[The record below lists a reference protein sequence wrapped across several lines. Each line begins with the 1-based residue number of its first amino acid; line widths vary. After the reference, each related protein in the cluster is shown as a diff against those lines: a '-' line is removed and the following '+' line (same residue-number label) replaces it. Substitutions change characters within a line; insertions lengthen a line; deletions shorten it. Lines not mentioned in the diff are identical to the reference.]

1 MSQIER
7 YILDNHNKVG
17 LYFSEQFT
25 RMSVSYGIDNPCM
38 EYRGCYAQTSDVVN
52 ELKGKQL
59 CLENL
64 ADAFK
69 KAAHT
74 SKVVRD
80 HQADFE
86 SACDCLYFGYGYNT
100 WEHRHLSDEDAQII
114 WKRAKLYMANKQ

>member
-1 MSQIER
+1 MNQIER

-17 LYFSEQFT
+17 LYFSEPFT

-38 EYRGCYAQTSDVVN
+38 EYRGCYAQTSDVVK
-52 ELKGKQL
+52 ELEDKELSLG
-59 CLENL
+59 NL
-64 ADAFK
+64 AAAFK

-86 SACDCLYFGYGYNT
+86 NACDCLYFGYGYNT